1 MRSIVFTALA
11 AFLIAVAIPSRAA
24 ALDPNRSIVVEF
36 VKVYDG
42 DTVDVRLPILPRPL
56 DKLRIRIGGID
67 TAEIGKGAKCPE
79 EQVKALAAKLYLES
93 LLVGATEVRVYGFKW
108 DKYGGRLLGDLHVTA
123 GSVREIM
130 IAEGYAVP
138 YSGSGTRQSW
148 CPVN

>member
-1 MRSIVFTALA
+1 MRSIIFAALA
-11 AFLIAVAIPSRAA
+11 AFLSAVSISGHTAT
-24 ALDPNRSIVVEF
+24 LDPNRSIVVEY

-93 LLVGATEVRVYGFKW
+93 LLAGATEIRVYGFKW
-108 DKYGGRLLGDLHVTA
+108 DKYGGRLLGDLHVLG

-138 YSGSGTRQSW
+138 YSGSGARQSW
-148 CPVN
+148 CPLQ